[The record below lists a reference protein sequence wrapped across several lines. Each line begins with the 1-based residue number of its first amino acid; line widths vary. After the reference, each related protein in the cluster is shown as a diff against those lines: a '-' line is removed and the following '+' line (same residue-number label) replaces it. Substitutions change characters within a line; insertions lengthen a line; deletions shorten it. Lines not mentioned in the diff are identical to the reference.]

1 MRSHP
6 ESPYGK
12 AWAQA
17 CREMHAIHPGMSD
30 EHKRPLVVARTE
42 ALMDIWRA
50 AHK

>member
-42 ALMDIWRA
+42 EILEAQGVT
-50 AHK
+50 HK